1 MSKSVKKYK
10 VLKNYTKKLKADA
23 IPINLS
29 GMISTS

>member
-1 MSKSVKKYK
+1 MKKYK